1 MRHKYRG
8 SCLSFR
14 LRGEGMQVATKH
26 TYSLDNEA
34 LFSEEE
40 IIAFSW
46 NHLSRGCTHSA
57 PLLSS

>member
-1 MRHKYRG
+1 
-8 SCLSFR
+8 LSFR